1 MFENYP
7 VDQSLKNQGKD
18 IQVDNISFNERT
30 NYPLTIAFI
39 PHDGLILK
47 LNYETKFLYPSAA
60 KEMLQR
66 LKSLLLGI
74 AHNPELP
81 LGEISVLSAEESDI
95 AVQEWNGNS
104 TNWGDFL
111 AAHQLFEKQANTN
124 PDAVAL
130 AIGDEDSVT
139 YRELNKR
146 ADIVAEMLKKEG
158 ISHESIV
165 GLYFQPSIEYIV
177 ALLGVL
183 KAGGAFLPLDP
194 AYPQERLNYILA
206 DSKASLILANVG
218 SGELGVGSGEIPV
231 VTIGS
236 FSEIEQHSETTLPHL
251 PHLSSPSQLAY
262 VIYTSGSTGKPKGVL
277 VTHAGIQN
285 LVRAQASTF
294 GVTAQSRVYQFAS
307 LSFDASVSEIF
318 MALGTG
324 ATLYLK
330 DKPERFPDAQ
340 LWEDLTRWKI
350 THLTLA
356 PSLLAAMQTESLP
369 EVETLIVAGE
379 AASGNLL
386 RRWGG
391 GKRKIFNAYGPTEGT
406 VCASM
411 MDCSDLIGEPSIGRA
426 MANVEML
433 LLDSYLQVVAP
444 GVPGEIYI
452 GGAGLARGYLS
463 KPSLTASAFIPHPFT
478 QEPGARLYRTG
489 DIGVYDTEGNIHY
502 IGREDNRVK
511 FHGHRIELG
520 EIEATLASHESVDS
534 AVVLLRSDAPGR
546 QRLVAYALM
555 PTEKATSK
563 ELLEYLAANLPQYM
577 VPSAV
582 VLVKEWPLTPN
593 GKINRQALEAPES
606 ASKRDAVENIPIS
619 ETEEILCKI
628 WTEVLGL
635 EAVHPDDNF
644 FEMGGDSIIS
654 LQIVSRSREA
664 GLEITPKDI
673 FEAQTLGRLAAIA
686 KPLSK
691 KVEIIEPLTG
701 KVPLAPIQRWF
712 LERNLPNPQQ
722 WNQALALS
730 INESLNIDVL
740 NIALESVV
748 AHHDVLRL
756 KFTKN
761 HQEECKTEVEKTIAW
776 EQSYAGSGEK
786 VPLRIEDFKCY
797 LPDLQT
803 DLLQI
808 FLEEEHKSFDFAHPP
823 LLRVLYAKNL
833 EKYGD
838 VLFLFAHHLVVD
850 GVSWRILVEDLN
862 LAYQQAAAFKPVSLA
877 AKTTSYRQWTT
888 ELENLANSQEIEEDI
903 AFWQEILSNTNT
915 KIPFPV
921 DNEVVSGSNTV
932 DSLLVETTQLNAAQ
946 TQILL
951 KEATATFH
959 AGVQEILLAA
969 LLQTISDWNN
979 SPNLL
984 VDLEGHG
991 REELCK
997 GMDLSRTVGWFTGLY
1012 PVLLKKPIENAER
1025 GNLLKELKKQ
1035 VRAIPHH
1042 GLSFGLL
1049 RYLNNNEAV
1058 RESLAAQKAQ
1068 ISFNYLGQIDSQ
1080 LNNNSHNN
1088 SLFGLSS
1095 APTASGMFE
1104 QQERPHLLAVN
1115 ARVQGECLVVDW
1127 SYSKNIHYADTISQL
1142 AESFLNNL
1150 GAYLVGSTSTQSS
1163 FYSAT
1168 DFRLLD
1174 MTEGEL
1180 DSLLEDLEEF

>member
-1 MFENYP
+1 MFESILVFENYP

-18 IQVDNISFNERT
+18 IQVDEISFNERT

-39 PHDGLILK
+39 PHNGLILK

-66 LKSLLLGI
+66 LKSLLLEI
-74 AHNPELP
+74 ARNPELP
-81 LGEISVLSAEESDI
+81 LGEISVLSAKESDI
-95 AVQEWNGNS
+95 AVKEWNGNS

-139 YRELNKR
+139 YGELNKR

-206 DSKASLILANVG
+206 DSKASLIVG
-218 SGELGVGSGEIPV
+218 SGELGVGSGEIPF

-251 PHLSSPSQLAY
+251 PHLSSASQLAY

-411 MDCSDLIGEPSIGRA
+411 MDCSDLVGEPSIGRA
-426 MANVEML
+426 MANVEMF

-463 KPSLTASAFIPHPFT
+463 KPSLTASAFIPHPFAT
-478 QEPGARLYRTG
+478 EPGERLYRTG
-489 DIGVYDTEGNIHY
+489 DIGFYDFEGNINY

-520 EIEATLASHESVDS
+520 EIEAILASHESVDS

-563 ELLEYLAANLPQYM
+563 ELLEHLAANLPQYM

-593 GKINRQALEAPES
+593 GKIDRKALEAPELS
-606 ASKRDAVENIPIS
+606 SKRDALENIPIS

-628 WTEVLGL
+628 WTDVLGL

-712 LERNLPNPQQ
+712 LERNLPNLQQ

-730 INESLNIDVL
+730 INESLNIDAL
-740 NIALESVV
+740 NIALESLV

-756 KFTKN
+756 QFTTN
-761 HQEECKTEVEKTIAW
+761 HQEEVAKTTKVW

-786 VPLRIEDFKCY
+786 VPLRIEDFNSY

-803 DLLQI
+803 DALQI
-808 FLEEEHKSFDFAHPP
+808 ALEEEHKSFDFAHPP

-862 LAYQQAAAFKPVSLA
+862 LAYQQAAAFTPVSLS

-888 ELENLANSQEIEEDI
+888 ELENLANSEEIEGDV
-903 AFWQEILSNTNT
+903 AFWQETLSNPE
-915 KIPFPV
+915 IPFPV
-921 DNEVVSGSNTV
+921 DNEVVSVRNTV
-932 DSLLVETTQLNAAQ
+932 DSLAVETTQLNAVQ

-991 REELCK
+991 REEIYK

-1012 PVLLKKPIENAER
+1012 PVLLKKPTENAER
-1025 GNLLKELKKQ
+1025 GNLLKELKRQ
-1035 VRAIPHH
+1035 IRAIPHH

-1049 RYLNNNEAV
+1049 RYLNNNEAI

-1080 LNNNSHNN
+1080 LNSN

-1095 APTASGMFE
+1095 APTGSGMFE

-1127 SYSKNIHYADTISQL
+1127 SYSKNIHYAETISQL

-1150 GAYLVGSTSTQSS
+1150 GAYLVESTSTQSS

-1168 DFRLLD
+1168 DFRLVD

-1180 DSLLEDLEEF
+1180 DSLLDDLDEF